1 MSEKY
6 YNDANGSDI
15 NANESKKGGIN
26 AGLIIL
32 LLGMVTTTTGIIMC
46 KNTDMNKYFK
56 TKEYNTSVAADKVAN
71 INIESKFGDYT
82 IKKGSGKE
90 ITIDAK
96 GVAEDF
102 TAELKGD
109 TLNITSEKKAANFW
123 ISFPMLTYQSC
134 KVEIVLPEKQY
145 DSLII
150 NDGTGDLNLESLK
163 IKEIVS
169 KNGTGDKEF
178 NNITCDTLNV
188 TNGTGDSKIEDLTCV
203 SCKFSSG
210 TGDVDFDNI
219 NCKEEIEVELGTG
232 DTTIENSVCSG
243 FNAEHGTGDFTFSGT
258 VNGDIKIK
266 SGVGDLEVNLT
277 NPETDFGKNGKYKMS
292 IEKGVGDKEITY
304 NN

>member
-96 GVAEDF
+96 GGDINAFADKLWASLNEDNKVSLF
-102 TAELKGD
+102 VRFIEIATGKCE
-109 TLNITSEKKAANFW
+109 EK
-123 ISFPMLTYQSC
+123 
-134 KVEIVLPEKQY
+134 
-145 DSLII
+145 II
-150 NDGTGDLNLESLK
+150 N
-163 IKEIVS
+163 
-169 KNGTGDKEF
+169 KNK
-178 NNITCDTLNV
+178 
-188 TNGTGDSKIEDLTCV
+188 
-203 SCKFSSG
+203 
-210 TGDVDFDNI
+210 
-219 NCKEEIEVELGTG
+219 
-232 DTTIENSVCSG
+232 
-243 FNAEHGTGDFTFSGT
+243 
-258 VNGDIKIK
+258 
-266 SGVGDLEVNLT
+266 
-277 NPETDFGKNGKYKMS
+277 
-292 IEKGVGDKEITY
+292 
-304 NN
+304 